1 MADTSTDRR
10 GGQTWPGL
18 LGMLLAGTDLAA
30 DDTAWVMD
38 RVLSGEA
45 TAAQLAGFLVA
56 LRAKGEAADE
66 VAGLAAAMLRHARR
80 VTVTGPAVDV
90 VGTGGDQARTVNI
103 STMAAV
109 VVAAAGVPVVKHGNR
124 AASSASGAADVL
136 EALGVAI
143 DLPPDA
149 VAASVE
155 QAGIGFCFAPVF
167 HPAMR
172 HTGPVRREL
181 GVPTAM
187 NVLGPL
193 TNPAQPPAA
202 LVGCADARLAPVLAE
217 VLAGRG
223 GSALVVRGDDGLDEL
238 TTTTTSTVWVV
249 GGGEVRREVVD
260 PAALGVAPATRED
273 LRGGDA
279 AVNAAVF
286 RRVLAGER
294 GPVRDAVL
302 VNAAGALVAFDG
314 VAAGPPADVS
324 GALAAAL
331 DRADRRDRLRR
342 GGAVAGALGG
352 ALDAAAGG
360 YSRLTGCP
368 PVHTAR
374 SACTRRTMCTLG
386 ARCARPAPVGTSP
399 LAGRRPLPL
408 VRSRA
413 RRRTS
418 PRCRP
423 VTTSGTRCGC
433 RCGAPRR
440 PC

>member
-1 MADTSTDRR
+1 VTAVASGT
-10 GGQTWPGL
+10 GAPVGVTWPGL
-18 LGMLLAGTDLAA
+18 LGRLLAGADLGA

-56 LRAKGEAADE
+56 LRAKGEAPAE
-66 VAGLAAAMLRHARR
+66 IAGLAAAMLAHARR
-80 VTVTGPAVDV
+80 VTVPRPAVDV

-136 EALGVAI
+136 EALDVAI
-143 DLPPDA
+143 DLPPDG
-149 VAASVE
+149 VAACVE
-155 QAGIGFCFAPVF
+155 QVGIGFCFAPVF

-202 LVGCADARLAPVLAE
+202 LVGCADARLAPVLAA

-223 GSALVVRGDDGLDEL
+223 VSALVVRGDDGLDEL
-238 TTTTTSTVWVV
+238 TTTATSSVWIV
-249 GGGEVRREVVD
+249 GGGEVHREAVD
-260 PAALGVAPATRED
+260 AAALGVPVATRDD

-279 AVNAAVF
+279 SVNAGVF
-286 RRVLAGER
+286 RRLLAGER

-302 VNAAGALVAFDG
+302 LNAAGALVAFDG
-314 VAAGPPADVS
+314 VAGGPPVDLPAALSAAVARGAQAVDS
-324 GALAAAL
+324 GAAEQLLVRWAEL
-331 DRADRRDRLRR
+331 STRLR
-342 GGAVAGALGG
+342 
-352 ALDAAAGG
+352 AA
-360 YSRLTGCP
+360 S
-368 PVHTAR
+368 
-374 SACTRRTMCTLG
+374 
-386 ARCARPAPVGTSP
+386 
-399 LAGRRPLPL
+399 
-408 VRSRA
+408 
-413 RRRTS
+413 
-418 PRCRP
+418 
-423 VTTSGTRCGC
+423 
-433 RCGAPRR
+433 
-440 PC
+440 

>member
-1 MADTSTDRR
+1 MADTSTD
-10 GGQTWPGL
+10 GLTWPGL
-18 LGMLLAGTDLAA
+18 LGRLLAGTDLGA

-56 LRAKGEAADE
+56 LRAKGESADE
-66 VAGLAAAMLRHARR
+66 VTGLATAMLRHANR
-80 VTVTGPAVDV
+80 VTVSRAAVDV

-143 DLPPDA
+143 DLPPAA

-172 HTGPVRREL
+172 SAGPVRREL

-187 NVLGPL
+187 NILGPL

-202 LVGCADARLAPVLAE
+202 LVGCADPRLAPVLAE

-238 TTTTTSTVWVV
+238 TTTTTTTAWVV
-249 GGGEVRREVVD
+249 GGGEVRRETVD
-260 PAALGVAPATRED
+260 PAAFGVAQATRDD

-286 RRVLAGER
+286 RRVLAGEP

-302 VNAAGALVAFDG
+302 LNAAGALVAF
-314 VAAGPPADVS
+314 AAVVSGPPAD
-324 GALAAAL
+324 LAAAL
-331 DRADRRDRLRR
+331 AAGMDRAARAVDSGAGERLLARWVELSTRLR
-342 GGAVAGALGG
+342 
-352 ALDAAAGG
+352 AGG
-360 YSRLTGCP
+360 R
-368 PVHTAR
+368 
-374 SACTRRTMCTLG
+374 
-386 ARCARPAPVGTSP
+386 
-399 LAGRRPLPL
+399 
-408 VRSRA
+408 
-413 RRRTS
+413 
-418 PRCRP
+418 
-423 VTTSGTRCGC
+423 
-433 RCGAPRR
+433 
-440 PC
+440 

>member
-1 MADTSTDRR
+1 MADTAAGRAPDTAAGRAPDTAAAL
-10 GGQTWPGL
+10 TWPGL
-18 LGMLLAGTDLAA
+18 LGLLLAGHDLGA

-45 TAAQLAGFLVA
+45 TPAQLAGFLVA
-56 LRAKGEAADE
+56 LRAKGEAPAE
-66 VAGLAAAMLRHARR
+66 VAGLATAMLRHARR
-80 VTVTGPAVDV
+80 VVVDRPAVDV

-143 DLPPDA
+143 DLPPAA
-149 VAASVE
+149 VAACVDD
-155 QAGIGFCFAPVF
+155 AGIGFCFAPVF

-223 GSALVVRGDDGLDEL
+223 TSALVVRGDDGLDEL
-238 TTTTTSTVWVV
+238 TTTTTSTAWVV
-249 GGGEVRREVVD
+249 GTGEVRRETVD
-260 PAALGVAPATRED
+260 PAVLGIAPATRDD

-279 AVNAAVF
+279 GVNAAVF
-286 RRVLAGER
+286 RRLLGGER

-302 VNAAGALVAFDG
+302 LNAAGALVAFDG
-314 VAAGPPADVS
+314 VAAGAPVDLHA
-324 GALAAAL
+324 ALAAAL
-331 DRADRRDRLRR
+331 GRAARAVDV
-342 GGAVAGALGG
+342 GAAQGL
-352 ALDAAAGG
+352 
-360 YSRLTGCP
+360 LTRW
-368 PVHTAR
+368 VETSAR
-374 SACTRRTMCTLG
+374 VRHG
-386 ARCARPAPVGTSP
+386 VSP
-399 LAGRRPLPL
+399 
-408 VRSRA
+408 
-413 RRRTS
+413 
-418 PRCRP
+418 
-423 VTTSGTRCGC
+423 
-433 RCGAPRR
+433 
-440 PC
+440 

>member
-1 MADTSTDRR
+1 MADT
-10 GGQTWPGL
+10 GEKTWPAL
-18 LGMLLAGTDLAA
+18 LGRLIAGTDLTA

-38 RVLSGEA
+38 RMLSGDVGPA
-45 TAAQLAGFLVA
+45 RMAGFLVA
-56 LRAKGEAADE
+56 LRAKGETAEE
-66 VAGLAAAMLRHARR
+66 VAGLARAMLGHARR
-80 VTVTGPAVDV
+80 VSLARPAVDV

-149 VAASVE
+149 VAAAVAE
-155 QAGIGFCFAPVF
+155 VGIGFCFAPVF

-202 LVGCADARLAPVLAE
+202 LVGCADARLAPVIAE
-217 VLAGRG
+217 VFAGRG
-223 GSALVVRGDDGLDEL
+223 CSALVVRGDDGLDEL
-238 TTTTTSTVWVV
+238 TTTTTSTVWLV

-260 PAALGVAPATRED
+260 PSGFGVPVATRED
-273 LRGGDA
+273 LRGGDPGA
-279 AVNAAVF
+279 NAGVF

-302 VNAAGALVAFDG
+302 LNAAAALAAFDAVTG
-314 VAAGPPADVS
+314 GPPAD
-324 GALAAAL
+324 LPAAL
-331 DRADRRDRLRR
+331 SAGIARAAQAVDSGEAQALLARWATASVRLRS
-342 GGAVAGALGG
+342 AG
-352 ALDAAAGG
+352 
-360 YSRLTGCP
+360 P
-368 PVHTAR
+368 
-374 SACTRRTMCTLG
+374 
-386 ARCARPAPVGTSP
+386 
-399 LAGRRPLPL
+399 
-408 VRSRA
+408 
-413 RRRTS
+413 
-418 PRCRP
+418 
-423 VTTSGTRCGC
+423 
-433 RCGAPRR
+433 
-440 PC
+440 